1 MSYTPHNYGTHT
13 VLKSITDIRGKN
25 ITVMGLGL
33 HGGGL
38 ATTRFLLQHGAKVTV
53 TDMKTESEL
62 APSVQALYNDKNIN
76 SSNLRFV
83 LGKHDVADF
92 ELADCV
98 IKNPGVKYERNP
110 YLAKAK
116 YIETDISLFLR
127 FAQPFLIAVTGSKG
141 KSSTV
146 SALNYAL
153 NKVGIKTYLG
163 GNITVSPLSFLDEYL
178 EHKKTTA
185 LAPVILELSSWQ
197 LADLHG
203 RNILKPSIALIT
215 PIMNDHQNW
224 YACMQDYMADK
235 ACISENQTS
244 QDYMICAGDKF
255 GDYFAQKT
263 KAQVLRYPKD
273 IPATL
278 QDNWVD
284 TLLVP
289 GAHNKQNILNT
300 ALVMNLLNIDVKVIK
315 KALQQYSGLPHRLEC
330 FYKTDI
336 KQNKLIFYN
345 DSAATIPEA
354 SIAALE
360 AFTQTCILI
369 FGGTDKN
376 LDFTL
381 FLEKLEQL
389 HTKKRDITIFLLQG
403 TGTQKFISLL
413 KKTHFMK
420 QSLASDSKKSFDLF
434 SVPFFGPYESL
445 EQLLG
450 ELKNNVLEKTLDNL
464 LKKEVIILFS
474 PGAASFGLFKNEF
487 DRGNQF
493 KELVQQIF

>member
-1 MSYTPHNYGTHT
+1 
-13 VLKSITDIRGKN
+13 
-25 ITVMGLGL
+25 
-33 HGGGL
+33 
-38 ATTRFLLQHGAKVTV
+38 
-53 TDMKTESEL
+53 
-62 APSVQALYNDKNIN
+62 
-76 SSNLRFV
+76 
-83 LGKHDVADF
+83 
-92 ELADCV
+92 
-98 IKNPGVKYERNP
+98 
-110 YLAKAK
+110 
-116 YIETDISLFLR
+116 
-127 FAQPFLIAVTGSKG
+127 
-141 KSSTV
+141 
-146 SALNYAL
+146 
-153 NKVGIKTYLG
+153 
-163 GNITVSPLSFLDEYL
+163 
-178 EHKKTTA
+178 
-185 LAPVILELSSWQ
+185 
-197 LADLHG
+197 
-203 RNILKPSIALIT
+203 
-215 PIMNDHQNW
+215 MNDHQNW

-235 ACISENQTS
+235 ACISENQTL